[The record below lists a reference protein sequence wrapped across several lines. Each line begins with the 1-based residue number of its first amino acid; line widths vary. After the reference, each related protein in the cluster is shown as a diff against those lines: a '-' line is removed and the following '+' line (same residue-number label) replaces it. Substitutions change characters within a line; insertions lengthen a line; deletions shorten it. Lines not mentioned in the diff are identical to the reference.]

1 VNALQTEALKFW
13 TYALGMSVLV
23 GLFELFMP
31 NEFKP
36 HKPTPTPTSNEAT
49 MNEKED
55 EVSDSTMKVT
65 RSKKKDTSQTQ
76 SNETKSETEQSVKP
90 LLKSPTAPQSST
102 QILTQLAIDSLDIL
116 TPSSALGWIQLP
128 PTSTWVGLAGA
139 TSAFLSLSRV
149 WRKVNSST

>member
-13 TYALGMSVLV
+13 IYALGTSILV
-23 GLFELFMP
+23 GMFELFMP

-36 HKPTPTPTSNEAT
+36 DKPTPTPTSNEAT
-49 MNEKED
+49 IKEKEA
-55 EVSDSTMKVT
+55 EASDSTRTVT
-65 RSKKKDTSQTQ
+65 RSKKQDTSQTQ
-76 SNETKSETEQSVKP
+76 TNKAKSETEQSVKP

-102 QILTQLAIDSLDIL
+102 RILTQLAIDSLDIL

-139 TSAFLSLSRV
+139 TSALLSLSGV
-149 WRKVNSST
+149 WGKVNGST